1 MEQQGDE
8 MDKEKDRK
16 GKKAKSHGRVSW
28 LDADSGEPMIHRY
41 TERLNTF
48 LEAMADGKVEAKE
61 LEEQEKRLVTHLKKI
76 EPKLEDE
83 LHEEVTELLCELT
96 AYNIMHTVF
105 EVAEAKSQTKFR
117 G

>member
-1 MEQQGDE
+1 L
-8 MDKEKDRK
+8 RK
-16 GKKAKSHGRVSW
+16 S
-28 LDADSGEPMIHRY
+28 
-41 TERLNTF
+41 
-48 LEAMADGKVEAKE
+48 
-61 LEEQEKRLVTHLKKI
+61 LKKI

-105 EVAEAKSQTKFR
+105 EVAEAKPQTKFR

>member
-1 MEQQGDE
+1 MEKKGDE
-8 MDKEKDRK
+8 MDKEKDKR

-61 LEEQEKRLVTHLKKI
+61 LEEQQERLVTLLKEI
-76 EPKLEDE
+76 EPKLGDE

-105 EVAEAKSQTKFR
+105 EVAEAKPQMEFR

>member
-1 MEQQGDE
+1 MEKKGNE
-8 MDKEKDRK
+8 K
-16 GKKAKSHGRVSW
+16 GKKAKSQGRVSW
-28 LDADSGEPMIHRY
+28 LDADSGAPRIHQY

-61 LEEQEKRLVTHLKKI
+61 LEEQEKRLVKLLKKI

-105 EVAEAKSQTKFR
+105 EVAEAKPQTEFR